1 MAYRANKSF
10 TGLKLTMH
18 KGEVRDI
25 ADESLVSDLL
35 RCGYIT
41 DLEEKQKALKEAKAE
56 KAEKAPAKAT
66 RKRGGSNA

>member
-10 TGLKLTMH
+10 TGIKLTMH

-25 ADESLVSDLL
+25 ADEELVSDLL

-41 DLEEKQKALKEAKAE
+41 DLEEKQKAQ

-66 RKRGGSNA
+66 KKRGGGANA

>member
-10 TGLKLTMH
+10 TGIKLTMH

-25 ADESLVSDLL
+25 ADEALVSDLL

-56 KAEKAPAKAT
+56 KASAKAT
-66 RKRGGSNA
+66 KKRGGGANA